1 MIIYYDTDL
10 RVIAVMPQSQTIF
23 KPISI
28 TINGLMSYDYFSVSN
43 SITRHFKFTPLNFG
57 VFFIDPYLMELDEIF
72 FSDEDDLPT
81 FESQS
86 QEDILELNSGDELPE
101 ISPVITTGVRLRKR
115 TSGSLSP
122 FSETPPKRGRIL

>member
-1 MIIYYDTDL
+1 MK
-10 RVIAVMPQSQTIF
+10 V
-23 KPISI
+23 
-28 TINGLMSYDYFSVSN
+28 
-43 SITRHFKFTPLNFG
+43 
-57 VFFIDPYLMELDEIF
+57 DEIF
-72 FSDEDDLPT
+72 FSDEDDLPA

>member
-1 MIIYYDTDL
+1 MLIE
-10 RVIAVMPQSQTIF
+10 V
-23 KPISI
+23 
-28 TINGLMSYDYFSVSN
+28 
-43 SITRHFKFTPLNFG
+43 
-57 VFFIDPYLMELDEIF
+57 ELDKLYF
-72 FSDEDDLPT
+72 FSDEDDLPA

-122 FSETPPKRGRIL
+122 FRETPPKRGRIL